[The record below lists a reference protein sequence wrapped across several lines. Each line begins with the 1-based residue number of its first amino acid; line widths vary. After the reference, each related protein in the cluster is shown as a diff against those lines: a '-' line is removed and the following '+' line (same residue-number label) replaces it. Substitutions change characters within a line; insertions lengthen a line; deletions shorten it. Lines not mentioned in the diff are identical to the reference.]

1 LNLCKSIPLAICGI
15 ASTLSGCPELCATAG
30 IERVMK
36 AILSTAVISASVAFG
51 AAGLYFAS
59 DPDARSAN
67 EAAGTNTFDA
77 SQPVAE
83 RLAALEKAVSDE
95 RAARQLLQ
103 EEVFYLTGE
112 LERFAGDGDRDDAM
126 EAGAAPETGAVTV
139 SRAEAR
145 RRRNTPE
152 GRIEALIQA
161 GFLPSQAE
169 AITRREQELQM
180 QALQARFEA
189 ERSGEPV
196 DWRADRAMASDTLRA
211 ELGDADYERYLEAT
225 GRPTRV
231 SVSSVIESSPAQAA
245 GLQPGDE
252 IYRYDGQ
259 RVFSMTDLTR
269 QTMEGEPGETV
280 VVDVMRDGNL
290 VQVAMPRGPVGI
302 TGGRRRF

>member
-1 LNLCKSIPLAICGI
+1 MKTIL
-15 ASTLSGCPELCATAG
+15 ATAL
-30 IERVMK
+30 
-36 AILSTAVISASVAFG
+36 LSAGVAFG

-59 DPDARSAN
+59 DPDARDVDPDP
-67 EAAGTNTFDA
+67 GTNTFDA
-77 SQPVAE
+77 SQPVVE
-83 RLAALEKAVSDE
+83 RIAALEKAVSDE

-112 LERFAGDGDRDDAM
+112 LERLGGDGNRDGAIEADVAP
-126 EAGAAPETGAVTV
+126 EAGAATV
-139 SRAEAR
+139 SRAEVR

-152 GRIEALIQA
+152 GRIEALIAA
-161 GFLPSQAE
+161 GFLPGQAE

-180 QALQARFEA
+180 QALQDRFEA

-196 DWRADRAMASDTLRA
+196 DWRTNRTLASDTLRD
-211 ELGDADYERYLEAT
+211 ELGEADYERYLEAT
-225 GRPTRV
+225 GRATRI
-231 SVSSVIESSPAQAA
+231 SVSSVIDSSPAQTA

-252 IYRYDGQ
+252 IFRYDGQ

-269 QTMEGEPGETV
+269 QTMEGEPGESV